1 MDSPPPPAGEMDF
14 APPPEISHP
23 PPPRPLGPSSGK
35 STQRR
40 ADTWGD
46 PDPSITSQRCR
57 GWRPSCRC
65 QNFDP
70 TALCS
75 DERCEKKRSP
85 STDHGPLHLGSH
97 LMGMGNGPQQ
107 DWRMGTCQAVLLRF
121 CPSTRCGAQLPFL
134 IGQPRTNI
142 SALWDMRWGWGALH
156 STRAAPYQPPQQEGD
171 PKYWIYTDKQ

>member
-75 DERCEKKRSP
+75 DERCEKKKYHP
-85 STDHGPLHLGSH
+85 
-97 LMGMGNGPQQ
+97 
-107 DWRMGTCQAVLLRF
+107 
-121 CPSTRCGAQLPFL
+121 
-134 IGQPRTNI
+134 
-142 SALWDMRWGWGALH
+142 ALTTGLCTWGLTLWGWAMVPSRTGGWGPARQCCGGFVPARGAGPSSRFSSGNPA
-156 STRAAPYQPPQQEGD
+156 STSLLFG
-171 PKYWIYTDKQ
+171 T